1 MKKVK
6 DLKVYKG
13 MLIVVDMVNGF
24 VKEGVLHDENI
35 ADIIPRQIE
44 LIREA
49 KTKGDLIVF
58 IKDTHDDESVEFMR
72 FGNTKHCVRGSS
84 ES

>member
-49 KTKGDLIVF
+49 KTNGLISYEKSGLDNITDKYF
-58 IKDTHDDESVEFMR
+58 EL
-72 FGNTKHCVRGSS
+72 
-84 ES
+84 